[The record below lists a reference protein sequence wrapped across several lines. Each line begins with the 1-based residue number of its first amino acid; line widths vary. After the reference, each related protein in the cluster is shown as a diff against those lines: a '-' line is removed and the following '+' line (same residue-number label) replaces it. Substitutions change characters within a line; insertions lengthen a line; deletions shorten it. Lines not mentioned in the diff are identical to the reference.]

1 MATIEAREL
10 EAWPEIDLI
19 ESARGGNAL
28 AFAVLYD
35 RYADRVY
42 RHILYRIGRSQDGE
56 DLTQQTFLK
65 AWQAMGRYKVT
76 EVPFVAWLLT
86 IAHNNVVSW
95 FRAAHDHQPLNDE
108 LPKLDE
114 RSDPHQQAEQHA
126 RQVEVRRA
134 IAKLR
139 PEHQQVVAMRYLEE
153 LEFRDIARQL
163 GKNEGAVRVTLHRAL
178 REMRSYLPEGI

>member
-1 MATIEAREL
+1 LADIEAREL

-42 RHILYRIGRSQDGE
+42 RHVVYRVGRVQDGE

-65 AWQAMGRYKVT
+65 AWQAMSRYRVT

-95 FRAAHDHQPLNDE
+95 FRAARDHQPLADD
-108 LPKLDE
+108 LPRLDE
-114 RSDPHQQAEQHA
+114 GSDPHQQAERRD
-126 RQVEVRRA
+126 RQLAVRRA
-134 IAKLR
+134 IAKLK
-139 PEHQQVVAMRYLEE
+139 PDHQQVVAMRYLEE
-153 LEFRDIARQL
+153 LEFRDIACQL
-163 GKNEGAVRVTLHRAL
+163 GKNEGAVRVILHRAL
-178 REMRSYLPEGI
+178 RELRKQLPEAV